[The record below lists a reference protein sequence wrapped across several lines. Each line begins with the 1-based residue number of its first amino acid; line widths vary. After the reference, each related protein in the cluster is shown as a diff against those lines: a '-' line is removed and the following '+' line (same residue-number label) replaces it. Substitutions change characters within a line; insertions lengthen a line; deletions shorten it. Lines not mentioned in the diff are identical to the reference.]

1 MSDEREPRF
10 VEIIDQNDGEGAIKY
25 WCGMLMLDPNAHA
38 TYQLLRV
45 GRRIGEI
52 VVMCLK
58 EEFGEPRPS
67 QVCASIVPMIDPPV
81 TPSFPAGHALSAH
94 LMSMLMGAAK
104 RPGIH
109 PDMLTAL
116 AKRVAQNRTV
126 AGLHYPLDSEAGL
139 KAAEKV
145 FAMLMSDN
153 PKCQKFYD
161 LLEAAKKESK
171 LPPKK
176 PVNIP

>member
-1 MSDEREPRF
+1 
-10 VEIIDQNDGEGAIKY
+10 
-25 WCGMLMLDPNAHA
+25 ML
-38 TYQLLRV
+38 
-45 GRRIGEI
+45 I
-52 VVMCLK
+52 
-58 EEFGEPRPS
+58 
-67 QVCASIVPMIDPPV
+67 
-81 TPSFPAGHALSAH
+81 
-94 LMSMLMGAAK
+94 GAAK

-145 FAMLMSDN
+145 FAMLMSN
-153 PKCQKFYD
+153 KPKCQKFRD
-161 LLEAAKKESK
+161 LLEAAQKESK

-176 PVNIP
+176 QAEAMQELTRDMPAKYRDVIEAYFRKLAQSEASRP